1 MRAHLCTVKFLR
13 SARAAFPH
21 TLSPPSIS
29 TISVVSSLFPMHP
42 RVINHDGPQR
52 STRRSCLS
60 GLLSRTDRSHTDP
73 SPLARELN
81 IESLRLTPLD
91 TSSHDPHSSG
101 PPSSNSSL
109 SRSSSRRRRFS
120 HHTSNGG
127 SACTSPMSSP
137 LFGSYKHSLL
147 SGRMAGPASPPSPF
161 TLTLSINSL
170 PPFRN
175 FFVPPKLQLPF
186 EAQFYEMSGPW
197 VGAIDLDD
205 VPQLKTKMYQAE
217 GGYRVPPKGQV
228 QLVIQNQ
235 LGTIMKILLVPYD
248 LKDMPAGSQAPLRR
262 VWYGEAI
269 NEPHAES
276 SQDVVKE
283 VIRYAVHLKF
293 VCPPARVPPQR
304 PRAHSAG
311 HPAAHRGPFSK
322 FAMTSITSANVEH
335 DTVESDEGEI
345 SSHSAGEGASMVRG
359 TSLSGTRKKVARSA
373 SMDPRK
379 IFLAGEIRLVF
390 ASRVPDEEEM
400 VRAENEQGPASE
412 RYYAWEGRQD
422 LNIETPNNEASR

>member
-1 MRAHLCTVKFLR
+1 
-13 SARAAFPH
+13 
-21 TLSPPSIS
+21 
-29 TISVVSSLFPMHP
+29 
-42 RVINHDGPQR
+42 
-52 STRRSCLS
+52 
-60 GLLSRTDRSHTDP
+60 
-73 SPLARELN
+73 
-81 IESLRLTPLD
+81 
-91 TSSHDPHSSG
+91 
-101 PPSSNSSL
+101 
-109 SRSSSRRRRFS
+109 
-120 HHTSNGG
+120 
-127 SACTSPMSSP
+127 
-137 LFGSYKHSLL
+137 
-147 SGRMAGPASPPSPF
+147 MAGPASPPSPF

-175 FFVPPKLQLPF
+175 FFVPPKLHIPF
-186 EAQFYEMSGPW
+186 EAQFYELSGPW
-197 VGAIDLDD
+197 VGTIDLDD
-205 VPQLKTKMYQAE
+205 TPQLKTKMYQAE

-235 LGTIMKILLVPYD
+235 LGTVTKILLVPYD

-269 NEPHAES
+269 TEPHAES
-276 SQDVVKE
+276 NHVSQEKDVVKE

-335 DTVESDEGEI
+335 DTVESDDGEI
-345 SSHSAGEGASMVRG
+345 SSHSAGEGASISRG
-359 TSLSGTRKKVARSA
+359 TSLTGTRKKVVRSA

-400 VRAENEQGPASE
+400 VRAENEEGPAGA
-412 RYYAWEGRQD
+412 RYFAWEGRQ
-422 LNIETPNNEASR
+422 ETGDREAQDTEAS